1 MFSILSISVTSP
13 CPESIIEDL
22 GIKNWPIWTCELSSF
37 DWTYDDKET
46 DLLLEREVT
55 ATPEGEDTVKFGSGD
70 LVVFPAVGG
79 IFTKRFAN
87 IIDLAIRKYRFI
99 RIC

>member
-1 MFSILSISVTSP
+1 M
-13 CPESIIEDL
+13 
-22 GIKNWPIWTCELSSF
+22 
-37 DWTYDDKET
+37 
-46 DLLLEREVT
+46 LEREVT